1 MPEKERC
8 PEIRNEMRKFC
19 SQYGDEYWRRL
30 DKENRYPE
38 QFVDELTQAGWLA
51 ALIPEQYGGSGL
63 TVTEASVILEEIKR
77 SAPARQR

>member
-19 SQYGDEYWRRL
+19 SQYGDEYWREL

-38 QFVDELTQAGWLA
+38 AVC
-51 ALIPEQYGGSGL
+51 
-63 TVTEASVILEEIKR
+63 
-77 SAPARQR
+77 